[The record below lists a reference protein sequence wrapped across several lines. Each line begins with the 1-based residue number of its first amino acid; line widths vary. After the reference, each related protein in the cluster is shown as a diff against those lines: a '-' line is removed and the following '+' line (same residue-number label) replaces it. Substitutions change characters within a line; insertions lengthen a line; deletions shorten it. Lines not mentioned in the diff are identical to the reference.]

1 MNRISSAHHIWISPA
16 REEGLDD
23 VLAARH
29 KERGRRVILVG
40 AAAEGHQIVFGF
52 VVNVAHAQAGFVR
65 GVLVCFT
72 DKRKEARIIHFKSE
86 QEEEKK

>member
-1 MNRISSAHHIWISPA
+1 MNRIPSAHHTWISPA

-29 KERGRRVILVG
+29 KERGGRVVLVG

-52 VVNVAHAQAGFVR
+52 VVDVAHAQAGFVR
-65 GVLVCFT
+65 GVFVCSKEKERHEKSISKVNKKKKT
-72 DKRKEARIIHFKSE
+72 RK
-86 QEEEKK
+86 